1 MIDCEPHS
9 RIAAAFLDSAALNK
23 LCDLARLAVG
33 PEELPDVS
41 DKLTRIVA
49 FVDQLQAVD
58 TDTVSPMAHPLDQPQ
73 RLRVDRVTE
82 TNERDRFQA
91 NACSVERGL
100 YLVPKVIE

>member
-1 MIDCEPHS
+1 
-9 RIAAAFLDSAALNK
+9 LDSAAINK

-33 PEELPDVS
+33 REELPDVS

-58 TDTVSPMAHPLDQPQ
+58 TADVSPMAHPLDQPQ
-73 RLRVDRVTE
+73 RFRADCVTE
-82 TNERDRFQA
+82 SNERDRFQA
-91 NACSVERGL
+91 NAGSVERGL